1 MTVVRNPSEEELLL
15 VVVASKLQNLLLN
28 KIEIGQF
35 FNMKN
40 KLGIPNKTVT
50 NMKLEEILETRSDI
64 LSNIA
69 PVRAVST
76 IVVTIVKKPLGKSLS
91 QLSSL
96 PSLFRKVLS
105 FTKVVFEKVRTKKGT
120 PIIVSQNT
128 TEARYGKSLVCGFVP
143 TIANAMLN
151 PVLIP
156 NQKTK
161 FQNLSL
167 LILSEKTLL
176 NKLGW
181 FLQNV
186 AKSSMGFS
194 YNLWFQIYSIIIS
207 KYCRLS
213 KQIKAL
219 VLVISLS
226 LCSNSVVAL
235 ANDKVN
241 LGYSEQELSL
251 LIANA
256 EKKHQI
262 PAGLLAAIAK
272 TESRMKA
279 YALNVGGKSVFPISI
294 SQAQGVL
301 EDKLNA
307 GLTNIDIGVMQLN
320 YRWHG
325 GEFDSLAEML
335 TPESN
340 INYAAKLLGSLYAQ
354 HGTWHKAVRYYHSAT
369 PEHHRKYSRKVVMC
383 WLNS

>member
-1 MTVVRNPSEEELLL
+1 
-15 VVVASKLQNLLLN
+15 
-28 KIEIGQF
+28 
-35 FNMKN
+35 
-40 KLGIPNKTVT
+40 
-50 NMKLEEILETRSDI
+50 MKLEKMLEIGSDI

-69 PVRAVST
+69 PVRAVRAT
-76 IVVTIVKKPLGKSLS
+76 VVTIVKKPLGKSLS

-96 PSLFRKVLS
+96 PSLLRKVLS

-143 TIANAMLN
+143 TIANAILN
-151 PVLIP
+151 PALIP

-186 AKSSMGFS
+186 AKSSMVFS

-207 KYCRLS
+207 KYRQFS
-213 KQIKAL
+213 KQIKAF
-219 VLVISLS
+219 VLVISLV
-226 LCSNSVVAL
+226 LCGNSVVVL
-235 ANDKVN
+235 ADDKVTIEYN
-241 LGYSEQELSL
+241 EQELSL

-262 PAGLLAAIAK
+262 PSGLLAAIAK
-272 TESRMKA
+272 TESGMKA
-279 YALNVGGKSVFPISI
+279 YALNVGGRSMFLESI
-294 SQAQGVL
+294 STAQEVL

-320 YRWHG
+320 YRWHA
-325 GEFDSLAEML
+325 GEFDSLAQML

-340 INYAAKLLGSLYAQ
+340 INYAAKLLGSLYTQ

-383 WLNS
+383 WLNG

>member
-1 MTVVRNPSEEELLL
+1 M
-15 VVVASKLQNLLLN
+15 
-28 KIEIGQF
+28 EIGQF
-35 FNMKN
+35 LNTKN
-40 KLGIPNKTVT
+40 KVGMRKNTLINMVAATTLGIAVP
-50 NMKLEEILETRSDI
+50 I
-64 LSNIA
+64 LSRIA
-69 PVRAVST
+69 PVRTVKAT
-76 IVVTIVKKPLGKSLS
+76 VVTTIGKRVGKSFVMS
-91 QLSSL
+91 ISL
-96 PSLFRKVLS
+96 PSLVRKILS
-105 FTKVVFEKVRTKKGT
+105 FTKVVFENKNTVSGT
-120 PIIVSQNT
+120 IIRVSKNR
-128 TEARYGKSLVCGFVP
+128 AV
-143 TIANAMLN
+143 AMLGKALIYEAAEN
-151 PVLIP
+151 PALIP

-161 FQNLSL
+161 FHNLSL
-167 LILSEKTLL
+167 LILSGKTLL
-176 NKLGW
+176 SKLGW

-186 AKSSMGFS
+186 VKSSMINT
-194 YNLWFQIYSIIIS
+194 YNLRFQIYSIIIS
-207 KYCRLS
+207 KYCQFT

-226 LCSNSVVAL
+226 LCSNSVVVL
-235 ANDKVN
+235 ADDKVTIE
-241 LGYSEQELSL
+241 YSEKELSL

-279 YALNVGGKSVFPISI
+279 YALNVGGRSMFLESI
-294 SQAQGVL
+294 STAQEVL

-325 GEFDSLAEML
+325 GEFDSLVEML

-369 PEHHRKYSRKVVMC
+369 PEHHRKYSRKVVLC
-383 WLNS
+383 WLNE

>member
-1 MTVVRNPSEEELLL
+1 MEIKHEMIIAAESVSGKEFKYELKCMLIQTVLATVVRITKTAEG
-15 VVVASKLQNLLLN
+15 VCFSKLSSFPWLLKTFPSMKVTLEKYF
-28 KIEIGQF
+28 KINTIRIKEKTNPIVTDPRIMPKANIKFQ
-35 FNMKN
+35 
-40 KLGIPNKTVT
+40 KL
-50 NMKLEEILETRSDI
+50 
-64 LSNIA
+64 
-69 PVRAVST
+69 
-76 IVVTIVKKPLGKSLS
+76 
-91 QLSSL
+91 
-96 PSLFRKVLS
+96 SLFAKESKSVPRKLFSIALLS
-105 FTKVVFEKVRTKKGT
+105 IGACTSGITLLFNF
-120 PIIVSQNT
+120 
-128 TEARYGKSLVCGFVP
+128 ARSSILLSTLGLFVK
-143 TIANAMLN
+143 NAQ
-151 PVLIP
+151 IR
-156 NQKTK
+156 
-161 FQNLSL
+161 
-167 LILSEKTLL
+167 L

-186 AKSSMGFS
+186 AKSSMMFS

-207 KYCRLS
+207 KYCQLS

-235 ANDKVN
+235 ADDKVN

-262 PAGLLAAIAK
+262 PSGLLAAIAK
-272 TESRMKA
+272 TESGMKA
-279 YALNVGGKSVFPISI
+279 YALNVGGRSMFLESI
-294 SQAQGVL
+294 STAQEVL

-325 GEFDSLAEML
+325 REFDSLAQML

-340 INYAAKLLGSLYAQ
+340 ISYAAKLLGSLYAQ

-369 PEHHRKYSRKVVMC
+369 PEHHRKYSRKVVLC
-383 WLNS
+383 WLNA